1 MRILSAFA
9 PMVAL
14 SIGVALAA
22 PAPAL
27 AAHGVRLSHNHVVQ
41 IHRFAKA
48 RALAPAPA
56 LLRAV
61 PAKDTD
67 GLSRNPEDCNMGC
80 IDNGH

>member
-22 PAPAL
+22 PASAL
-27 AAHGVRLSHNHVVQ
+27 AAHGVHLPHNPVVHM
-41 IHRFAKA
+41 HRFAKA
-48 RALAPAPA
+48 RAYAPA
-56 LLRAV
+56 LLWAV

-80 IDNGH
+80 VDNGH